1 MEAILHNSGLGR
13 RSIMEGFQHRKRD
26 VGDAEVANSAGGDVG
41 FEGSPGF
48 ESLREGAEGRVEDDA
63 VEVGCVDYWFA
74 GLIGVGFDGAEVL

>member
-1 MEAILHNSGLGR
+1 M
-13 RSIMEGFQHRKRD
+13 
-26 VGDAEVANSAGGDVG
+26 ANSAGGDVG